1 MASMPNKFRC
11 WVRQVR
17 AKVDGTLVLFVLQVR
32 LPVGSQLEKYA
43 QSHHLYEGFL
53 LLIARSPSA
62 SEWGWA
68 ENFHGLCW
76 ESHREGGGCFSA
88 FGC

>member
-1 MASMPNKFRC
+1 MLGQAGQGKSRWYSSVICTAGEAASEF
-11 WVRQVR
+11 
-17 AKVDGTLVLFVLQVR
+17 
-32 LPVGSQLEKYA
+32 GSQLEKYA